1 MFFCRLQLVFTCW
14 EIFEKQ
20 LRFMNMVRN
29 GDSSFLHLLE
39 FHVVRSA
46 DPSLDD
52 TKMKL
57 AEIYEILNEPRK
69 ALELVYEGIPFSG
82 F

>member
-1 MFFCRLQLVFTCW
+1 
-14 EIFEKQ
+14 
-20 LRFMNMVRN
+20 MVRN
-29 GDSSFLHLLE
+29 GDSSSFLNLLE

-46 DPSLDD
+46 DPSLND

-69 ALELVYEGIPFSG
+69 ALELVYEGIPISEFQLNYPYLVCCSSYR
-82 F
+82 FAEETTNT